1 MPLAGQMIK
10 TFSSY
15 ASTYLPVVMLM
26 SYLSIFIYIRCF
38 MSDLPRE
45 HGRQPKQA
53 FERPAEERYQKIRRR
68 RELSFLIQ
76 SALICG
82 FLELQNLFFAAMPYI
97 KLDSQWSFLINF
109 LENWTSILL
118 NTLSP
123 VIIFLFND
131 EVRKKFKELAC
142 GNRVIC
148 WASKFTTRTTSNPTG
163 ISSIAYK

>member
-1 MPLAGQMIK
+1 MNTTTIILPDQSLDEILASPLLRIFGATSYAM
-10 TFSSY
+10 FSSY
-15 ASTYLPVVMLM
+15 ASTYLPLVMLM

-118 NTLSP
+118 NT
-123 VIIFLFND
+123 
-131 EVRKKFKELAC
+131 
-142 GNRVIC
+142 
-148 WASKFTTRTTSNPTG
+148 
-163 ISSIAYK
+163 